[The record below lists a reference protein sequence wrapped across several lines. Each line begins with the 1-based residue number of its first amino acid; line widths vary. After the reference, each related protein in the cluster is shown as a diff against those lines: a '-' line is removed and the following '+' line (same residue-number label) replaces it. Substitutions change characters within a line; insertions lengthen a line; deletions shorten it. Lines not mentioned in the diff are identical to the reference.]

1 MRKTRLKLADLV
13 VSSFETQ
20 AAAQYDSTTGTGGGV
35 TPDTHCFVC
44 GYTDAS
50 CDGICAQQ
58 AGAGGA

>member
-1 MRKTRLKLADLV
+1 MRKLKLTDLV

-20 AAAQYDSTTGTGGGV
+20 AAAQYDSPSGTGGV

-44 GYTDAS
+44 GETDAS